1 MTSRSTLYR
10 KRRRYLEE
18 VDRQV
23 KEEFDLL
30 EASGSV
36 SLPASTDM
44 SNDESNA
51 KLLKDNLSVDSIGGG
66 VDNHTSSTTFRPI
79 GQAQVREMKY
89 LNQQEAIS
97 VDEELFNEYK
107 FSVDQLME
115 LAGLSCAHA
124 IADAYKPDSLKTNK
138 VLVCCGPGNNGGDG
152 LVAAR
157 HLALMSYEPYV
168 YYPKR
173 TDKVLFKNL
182 QHQAE
187 CMGITVTSDC
197 PVSAWVET
205 EFGLVVDALFGFSFK
220 PPVRDA
226 FLPIMEVLQ
235 KTTLPIVSVDIPS
248 GWDVEQGPQ
257 TSCDIK
263 PDCLI
268 SLTAPKLC
276 AKHLANAKHYLGG
289 RFVPKR
295 LEEKYSMSLPCYKD
309 RDLFVRLN

>member
-1 MTSRSTLYR
+1 MCKQSRVTGM
-10 KRRRYLEE
+10 
-18 VDRQV
+18 
-23 KEEFDLL
+23 LL
-30 EASGSV
+30 RAFKQNFALLARIHASSF
-36 SLPASTDM
+36 S
-44 SNDESNA
+44 
-51 KLLKDNLSVDSIGGG
+51 
-66 VDNHTSSTTFRPI
+66 FRPI
-79 GQAQVREMKY
+79 GKVLFREMKY

-138 VLVCCGPGNNGGDG
+138 VLICCGPGNNGGDG

-157 HLALMSYEPYV
+157 HLSLMSYEPYI

-173 TDKVLFKNL
+173 TGKALFKNL

-187 CMGITVTSDC
+187 CMGITVTADC
-197 PVSAWVET
+197 PVSAKVET
-205 EFGLVVDALFGFSFK
+205 EFGLIVDALFGFSFK

-226 FLPIMEVLQ
+226 FHPIMDVLQ

-248 GWDVEQGPQ
+248 GWDVEKGPQ

-276 AKHLANAKHYLGG
+276 AQHLTNAKHYLGG

-295 LEEKYSMSLPCYKD
+295 LEEKYSMSLPSYTG
-309 RDLFVRLN
+309 RDLFVRLS

>member
-1 MTSRSTLYR
+1 MLLAVIKQNFALFSRIYATSISS
-10 KRRRYLEE
+10 KS
-18 VDRQV
+18 
-23 KEEFDLL
+23 LL
-30 EASGSV
+30 HPLTKV
-36 SLPASTDM
+36 QCRNM
-44 SNDESNA
+44 
-51 KLLKDNLSVDSIGGG
+51 
-66 VDNHTSSTTFRPI
+66 R
-79 GQAQVREMKY
+79 Y

-124 IADAYKPDSLKTNK
+124 IADAYPPNSLRTNK
-138 VLVCCGPGNNGGDG
+138 VLICCGPGNNGGDG

-157 HLALMSYEPYV
+157 HLSLMSYDPFV

-173 TDKVLFKNL
+173 TDKTDLFKNL

-187 CMGITVTSDC
+187 RMGITVTADC
-197 PVSAWVET
+197 PVAARVEA
-205 EFGLVVDALFGFSFK
+205 EYGLIVDALFGFSFK

-226 FLPIMEVLQ
+226 FKPIMELLHGT
-235 KTTLPIVSVDIPS
+235 KLPIVSVDIPS

-257 TSCDIK
+257 SDCDIK

-276 AKHLANAKHYLGG
+276 AKHLSNASKHYLGG
-289 RFVPKR
+289 RFVPAK
-295 LEEKYSMSLPCYKD
+295 LEEKYSMALPQYNG

>member
-1 MTSRSTLYR
+1 
-10 KRRRYLEE
+10 
-18 VDRQV
+18 
-23 KEEFDLL
+23 
-30 EASGSV
+30 
-36 SLPASTDM
+36 
-44 SNDESNA
+44 
-51 KLLKDNLSVDSIGGG
+51 
-66 VDNHTSSTTFRPI
+66 
-79 GQAQVREMKY
+79 MKY

-124 IADAYKPDSLKTNK
+124 IADAYTPDRTNK
-138 VLVCCGPGNNGGDG
+138 VLICCGPGNNGGDG

-157 HLALMSYEPYV
+157 HLSLMNYEPYV

-173 TDKVLFKNL
+173 TDKDLFKNL

-187 CMGITVTSDC
+187 CMGIIVTADC
-197 PVSAWVET
+197 PVSVSAVDS
-205 EFGLVVDALFGFSFK
+205 EFGLIVDALFGFSFK

-226 FLPIMEVLQ
+226 FHPIMEVLQ

-248 GWDVEQGPQ
+248 GWDVELGPQ
-257 TSCDIK
+257 SGCDIK

-276 AKHLANAKHYLGG
+276 AKHLVNAKHYLGG
-289 RFVPKR
+289 RFVPKK
-295 LEEKYSMSLPCYKD
+295 LEEKYTMSLPQYKG
-309 RDLFVRLN
+309 RDLFVRLS